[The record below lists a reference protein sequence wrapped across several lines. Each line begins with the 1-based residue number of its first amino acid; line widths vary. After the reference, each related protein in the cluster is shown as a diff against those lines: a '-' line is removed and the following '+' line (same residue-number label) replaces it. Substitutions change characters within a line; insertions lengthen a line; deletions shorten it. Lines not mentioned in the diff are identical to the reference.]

1 LQAAQYR
8 RRIAVRLERRAYDFP
23 VVHPS
28 TYPGGSTART
38 AEQFIARRG
47 RRGVSDALASLHRGC
62 SCQPGIFSTNP
73 WPTPARIGLIV
84 AGEAVITRR
93 LKLTSQFQSWT
104 HYAHYAP

>member
-1 LQAAQYR
+1 MLSLR
-8 RRIAVRLERRAYDFP
+8 SIANAVANP
-23 VVHPS
+23 V
-28 TYPGGSTART
+28 
-38 AEQFIARRG
+38 
-47 RRGVSDALASLHRGC
+47 
-62 SCQPGIFSTNP
+62 STNP